1 MRFLTPN
8 ALYFLV
14 LAAIPVVLY
23 LLFRRRK
30 NEVSWG
36 ATYVLRQVI
45 ASRRSR
51 TLWKQIVI
59 ITLRT
64 LMLAVLVAVFA
75 RPFLAH
81 STSAAGASNSSF
93 PHGMGTLHRVI
104 VLDNSLSM
112 NARHGTVSR
121 MDAAR
126 QVVAGLLAG
135 TRPGDACHVIT
146 LCPPKPRAPVAA
158 AAVTCPLRAD
168 AALERATE
176 ITTISTPPDFPG
188 ALRAAVETFRDNAAA
203 SRQLV
208 LITDL
213 ARCDHPSI
221 ADYEI
226 FGTLLSELQVKVVTL
241 GLYSHDAVNL
251 AIEEVTAGTELLLA
265 GQPTNVSVRVM
276 NYSEPGNAATEGA
289 QDAHLQFLV
298 DGVVQA
304 ESPCVLSGGT
314 RKTFVFP
321 VTLAAG
327 AHRLEAR
334 LNDDA
339 YAPDNRVER
348 FVRAEKALRVLLVVP
363 DEEKGEGFE
372 REGAFLQ
379 RALAATSAVTA
390 SDTPAPLA
398 RFEFT
403 VETVKRSSLAP
414 HTFDNHDVA
423 VFCGISNLPADQS
436 GAMAS
441 FVRRGGGILLSAGP
455 GINAVEFN
463 QTFGKLLPPGPG
475 NEAALAAPFRTDFN
489 EEKYLSIRPTE
500 IAAPLLRE
508 FEGAE
513 NGDLSLARIYNHFC
527 FRTASESPNE
537 RTRAPESGPRKSEI
551 LLSLSNGDPL
561 LISGTFGKGRVFLW
575 TSSLGGAWNSL
586 PVHQPFVPFVCRLL
600 NLAGGFHAPPRN
612 VKPGEPLILDASGTS
627 GNTGA
632 AGSLFVT
639 TPDARLI
646 ETSRVA
652 VGSRSFVRFE
662 QTAAPGNYEFQ
673 DSSSRSL
680 GSFSVA
686 MPLSESDLRP
696 LENDEMKSF
705 RAALKTPIASNA
717 DELKVALRGEGEGD
731 EQAGWFIV
739 AVLAMFLLDALL
751 TRIWFA

>member
-1 MRFLTPN
+1 MRFLAPN

-14 LAAIPVVLY
+14 LAAIPIILY

-51 TLWKQIVI
+51 TLWKQIVV

-64 LMLAVLVAVFA
+64 LLLAVLAAAFA
-75 RPFLAH
+75 RPFLSH
-81 STSAAGASNSSF
+81 SKDAAGASNSGF

-104 VLDNSLSM
+104 IIDNSLSM

-126 QVVAGLLAG
+126 QTVSGLLAG
-135 TRPGDACHVIT
+135 TRPGDVCQMIS
-146 LCPPKPRAPVAA
+146 LCPPNPGATIAA
-158 AAVTCPLRAD
+158 SAVNCPLPAD
-168 AALERATE
+168 AALERAAE
-176 ITTISTPPDFPG
+176 IATISTPPDFPG
-188 ALRAAVETFRDNAAA
+188 ALRAAVEAFRDNAAA

-241 GLYSHDAVNL
+241 GLYSHDAINL
-251 AIEEVTAGTELLLA
+251 AIEDVTAGTELLLA
-265 GQPTNVSVRVM
+265 GQPTNISVRVM
-276 NYSEPGNAATEGA
+276 NNSESGAAATGGT
-289 QDAHLQFLV
+289 QDGHLQFLV

-304 ESPCVLSGGT
+304 ESPCILPGGT
-314 RKTFVFP
+314 RKAFVFP

-327 AHRLEAR
+327 PHRLEAR

-348 FVRAEKALRVLLVVP
+348 FLRAEKALRVLLVVP
-363 DEEKGEGFE
+363 DDEKGEGFE

-379 RALAATSAVTA
+379 RALAATSAGNT
-390 SDTPAPLA
+390 SDSPAPQA
-398 RFEFT
+398 RFEFK

-414 HTFDNHDVA
+414 YAFDNHDVA

-436 GAMAS
+436 GALAS
-441 FVRRGGGILLSAGP
+441 FVRRGGGVLLSAGP
-455 GINAVEFN
+455 GIDAMEFN
-463 QTFGKLLPPGPG
+463 RTFGKLLPLGPG
-475 NEAALAAPFRTDFN
+475 NEAALAAPFRADFN

-500 IAAPLLRE
+500 IGAPLLRE

-513 NGDLSLARIYNHFC
+513 NGDLSLARIYNHYC
-527 FRTASESPNE
+527 FHAAAEPSNERANASESG
-537 RTRAPESGPRKSEI
+537 ARKSEI

-561 LISGTFGKGRVFLW
+561 LLGGTFGKGRVFLW

-586 PVHQPFVPFVCRLL
+586 PVHQPFVPFVFRLL

-627 GNTGA
+627 GSTGA
-632 AGSLFVT
+632 AGPLFVT

-652 VGSRSFVRFE
+652 VGSRSFARFE
-662 QTAAPGNYEFQ
+662 QTGVPGNYEFQ
-673 DSSSRSL
+673 DSSSHSL

-696 LENDEMKSF
+696 LENDEMRNF
-705 RAALKTPIASNA
+705 RAALKTPIVSSA
-717 DELKVALRGEGEGD
+717 DELKTALRGEGEGD
-731 EQAGWFIV
+731 EQAGWFIF
-739 AVLAMFLLDALL
+739 AVLAMLLFDALL